1 MTKSYAFTM
10 SFGRKLATSFLG
22 FYDDSEGSRLQHL
35 PRFQAL
41 HLLAPGTTL
50 TSGMTTKAPVIT
62 VSTML
67 IPNNHLRKMK

>member
-1 MTKSYAFTM
+1 MFS
-10 SFGRKLATSFLG
+10 GRKLATSFLG
-22 FYDDSEGSRLQHL
+22 FYDDREGSRLEHL
-35 PRFQAL
+35 PLFHAL
-41 HLLAPGTTL
+41 HLPAPGTTL